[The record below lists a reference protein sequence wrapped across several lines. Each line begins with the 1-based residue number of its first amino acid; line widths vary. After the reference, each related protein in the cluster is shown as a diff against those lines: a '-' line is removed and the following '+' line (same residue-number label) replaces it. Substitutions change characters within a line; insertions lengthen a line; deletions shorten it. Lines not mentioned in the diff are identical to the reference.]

1 MKKAVSLLFCIVLVF
16 SLFIFAGCGKN
27 NASSTE
33 EPIMTDEFGQVMVP
47 STKTSFLN
55 LNRSNKNMI
64 YYNIGLVNIEDA
76 KTAASYDPFLLFSK
90 ARLYDEKEGNA
101 VLNGEG
107 SVPFKMT
114 DYEKDIPNVTFDK
127 TKRYDL
133 VCDDFSKIERCFIY
147 SADDIEFENS
157 IKQITDFIEID
168 LSDLENG
175 EYYLIFDVEREGER
189 HGKENI
195 PDIFEYKGLIKLT
208 VI

>member
-1 MKKAVSLLFCIVLVF
+1 MKKAFSLLFFIVLVF
-16 SLFIFAGCGKN
+16 SLVIFAGCGKN
-27 NASSTE
+27 IDSSTE

-47 STKTSFLN
+47 STKTSF

-90 ARLYDEKEGNA
+90 ARLYDEKEGHA

-107 SVPFKMT
+107 SVPFKTT
-114 DYEKDIPNVTFDK
+114 DYEKDMPNVTFDK

-157 IKQITDFIEID
+157 VKQITDFIEID

>member
-1 MKKAVSLLFCIVLVF
+1 
-16 SLFIFAGCGKN
+16 
-27 NASSTE
+27 
-33 EPIMTDEFGQVMVP
+33 MTDEFGQVMVP
-47 STKTSFLN
+47 STKTSF

-90 ARLYDEKEGNA
+90 ARLYDEKEGHA

-133 VCDDFSKIERCFIY
+133 VCDDFSKI
-147 SADDIEFENS
+147 ENS

>member
-1 MKKAVSLLFCIVLVF
+1 MKKAFSLLFCIVLVF
-16 SLFIFAGCGKN
+16 SLVIFAGCGKN
-27 NASSTE
+27 NDSSTE

-55 LNRSNKNMI
+55 RSNKNMI

-76 KTAASYDPFLLFSK
+76 KTAESYDPFLLFSK
-90 ARLYDEKEGNA
+90 ARLYDEKDGNA

-107 SVPFKMT
+107 SVPFKTT

-133 VCDDFSKIERCFIY
+133 VFDDFSKIERCFIY

-157 IKQITDFIEID
+157 VKQITDFIEID

>member
-1 MKKAVSLLFCIVLVF
+1 MKKAFSLLFCIVLVF
-16 SLFIFAGCGKN
+16 SLVIFAGCSKN
-27 NASSTE
+27 NDSSTE
-33 EPIMTDEFGQVMVP
+33 APVMTDELGRVMVP
-47 STKTSFLN
+47 ATKTSFQ
-55 LNRSNKNMI
+55 NRSNKNMI

-90 ARLYDEKEGNA
+90 ARLYDEKEGHA

-107 SVPFKMT
+107 SVPFKTT

-133 VCDDFSKIERCFIY
+133 VFDDFSKIERCFIY

-157 IKQITDFIEID
+157 VKQITDFIEID

-195 PDIFEYKGLIKLT
+195 PDIFEYKGLMKLT

>member
-1 MKKAVSLLFCIVLVF
+1 MKKAFSLLFFIVLVF
-16 SLFIFAGCGKN
+16 SLVIFAGCGKN
-27 NASSTE
+27 IDSSTE

-47 STKTSFLN
+47 STKTSF

-90 ARLYDEKEGNA
+90 ARLYDEKEGHA

-107 SVPFKMT
+107 SVPFKTT

-127 TKRYDL
+127 
-133 VCDDFSKIERCFIY
+133 RCFIY

-157 IKQITDFIEID
+157 VKQITDFIEID